1 MVTDRSTFDR
11 RKYPRVRTS
20 RSCRSRAWTRARSL
34 AHALDVSIGGIR
46 FQCVGLEVDLGETL
60 RVQLTIGD
68 RTIQV
73 VGKLV
78 RVTDLDGFT
87 QEVALS
93 FTEVD
98 AETLRF
104 LTQSLPEGY
113 EPSPTRSSA
122 PGAAA
127 WPAPRGSRA
136 ASPPAPCGPPRTARG
151 PLWNSNERMPR
162 TSGASTTSTGS
173 RARRCRAISCRAR
186 SSTR

>member
-1 MVTDRSTFDR
+1 MRTESLVSIA
-11 RKYPRVRTS
+11 RVD
-20 RSCRSRAWTRARSL
+20 TRESL

-98 AETLRF
+98 DATLRF

-113 EPSPTRSSA
+113 ELEP
-122 PGAAA
+122 
-127 WPAPRGSRA
+127 
-136 ASPPAPCGPPRTARG
+136 
-151 PLWNSNERMPR
+151 NEK
-162 TSGASTTSTGS
+162 
-173 RARRCRAISCRAR
+173 
-186 SSTR
+186 

>member
-1 MVTDRSTFDR
+1 VVTDRSTFDR
-11 RKYPRVRTS
+11 RKYPRVRTES
-20 RSCRSRAWTRARSL
+20 LVSIARVDTRESL

-98 AETLRF
+98 DDTLRF
-104 LTQSLPEGY
+104 LTASLPEGY
-113 EPSPTRSSA
+113 ELEP
-122 PGAAA
+122 
-127 WPAPRGSRA
+127 
-136 ASPPAPCGPPRTARG
+136 
-151 PLWNSNERMPR
+151 NEK
-162 TSGASTTSTGS
+162 
-173 RARRCRAISCRAR
+173 
-186 SSTR
+186 